1 MASAELQHV
10 AQQLRSQR
18 AAANPGDVDLETRRR
33 GMDDMAP
40 PAPDD
45 ISVTPVDAAGVP
57 ADWVCAPG
65 ADPDRRLLY
74 LHGGGY
80 VLGSRISHRRLA
92 SDVSR
97 AGGCAVLIIDYRLA
111 PETPFPGAVDD
122 ALAALRWLRMHGPAG
137 PGNATALY
145 VAGDS
150 AGGGLALATLIA
162 ARDAG
167 APLPNAA
174 MTLSA
179 WTDLAATGASI
190 ETRAEADPLISGGPE
205 PLIEMA
211 RNYLG
216 AADAATPLA
225 SPLYADLRGLPPLLM
240 QVGDDEVLLDDTLR
254 VAERARAQG
263 VDVTLHVALGAFHVY
278 PLFAPDA
285 PESRAALAQIGA
297 FVREHA
303 ERQTLATGI
312 QAAGAAGA
320 ERAH

>member
-1 MASAELQHV
+1 MASSELQQI
-10 AQQLRSQR
+10 ADQLRSQR
-18 AAANPGDVDLETRRR
+18 ATPPPAEVSLEAQRSF
-33 GMDDMAP
+33 MDQMAM

-45 ISVTPVDAAGVP
+45 VSVTPVDAAGVP
-57 ADWVCAPG
+57 AEWVCAPG

-97 AGGCAVLIIDYRLA
+97 ASGSAVLLIDYRLA

-122 ALAALRWLRMHGPAG
+122 ALAALRWLWANGPSGSGEA
-137 PGNATALY
+137 NTLF

-150 AGGGLALATLIA
+150 AGGGLTLATLIA

-167 APLPNAA
+167 EPLPNAA
-174 MTLSA
+174 ITLSA
-179 WTDLAATGASI
+179 WTDLAGTGASI
-190 ETRAEADPLISGGPE
+190 TTRAEADPLIGGGGAA
-205 PLIEMA
+205 LTGMA
-211 RNYLG
+211 SNYLG
-216 AADAATPLA
+216 DADATTPLA

-254 VAERARAQG
+254 VAERAKAQG
-263 VDVTLHVALGAFHVY
+263 VDVTVHVEPGAFHVY

-297 FVREHA
+297 FVQAHA
-303 ERQTLATGI
+303 ATPELRP
-312 QAAGAAGA
+312 AGA
-320 ERAH
+320 